1 MAGWKP
7 YVDILMKGD
16 GTAAGGIYGDDGA
29 VWSEN
34 GIKVSKAEVL
44 NLVAGMKDKDSKTFT
59 AKSPVIGGVS
69 YMFLKAA
76 SDGNPAVLR
85 KGAASIL
92 IAKSKKAVI
101 LIKTKDGAN
110 PANNTSC
117 SFVAA
122 DLIKKGF

>member
-7 YVDILMKGD
+7 YVDILLKD
-16 GTAAGGIYGDDGA
+16 KENVAAGGIYGDDGA

-34 GIKVSKAEVL
+34 GLKLAKAEIL
-44 NLVAGMKDKDSKTFT
+44 NLVAGMKKSEVFQQ
-59 AKSPVIGGVS
+59 KSPIVSGVS

-85 KGAASIL
+85 KGAASLL

-101 LIKTKDGAN
+101 VVKTKDGAN
-110 PANNTSC
+110 PGNVTTVT
-117 SFVAA
+117 FVAG